1 MNLGPQVT
9 DLRRILPNKV
19 LKVKASDSGR
29 LDGVS
34 YSPDPLSNFL
44 VERNND
50 SFEVKKTYLKA
61 ETKIARKQVI
71 IDTDAPSLY
80 LAGKRAGLSDNIIMK
95 LSDVF
100 QWDISFV
107 LDIRL
112 GDTFALI
119 YEDIY
124 VAGKKVK
131 DGEILATAFTSIGK
145 NHIAIRYEGS
155 GNRSNYYT
163 PEGLS
168 LRKEFIRDPVH
179 FSHISS
185 QFNPRRLHP
194 IHNRVIPHRGID
206 YAANRGTPV
215 VAAGDGTITT
225 AKQNSAKG
233 KYLVLRHGQLYTTKY
248 LHLSNFA
255 SNIEAGA
262 SVVQGQIIG
271 YVGSTGLATA
281 PHLHYEFLVNGIH
294 RNPRTVKLSKA
305 LPIPKSRLQDF
316 HENSSRLLTE
326 LSIIQGKT
334 TYANAENNKEK

>member
-9 DLRRILPNKV
+9 DLRWILPNKV
-19 LKVKASDSGR
+19 LRIKASDSGR
-29 LDGVS
+29 LEGVR
-34 YSPDPLSNFL
+34 YSPDQLSNFL
-44 VERNND
+44 VERNNN

-61 ETKIARKQVI
+61 KTKITRKQVI
-71 IDTDAPSLY
+71 IDKDAPNLY
-80 LAGKRAGLSDNIIMK
+80 LAGKRTGLSDNIIMK
-95 LSDVF
+95 LSYVF

-112 GDTFALI
+112 GDTFTLI
-119 YEDIY
+119 YADLY
-124 VAGKKVK
+124 VASKKVK
-131 DGEILATAFTSIGK
+131 DGEILAAAYTSMGK

-163 PEGLS
+163 PKGLS

-185 QFNPRRLHP
+185 QFNLRRLHP

-206 YAANRGTPV
+206 YAAKHGTPV
-215 VAAGDGTITT
+215 VAAGDGKITT
-225 AKQNSAKG
+225 SKQNSAKG
-233 KYLVLRHGQLYTTKY
+233 KYLVLRHDQLYTTKY

-255 SNIEAGA
+255 SNIEAGS
-262 SVVQGQIIG
+262 SVVQGQVIG

-281 PHLHYEFLVNGIH
+281 PHLHYEFLVNGNH
-294 RNPRTVKLSKA
+294 RNPRTVKQSKA

-316 HENSSRLLTE
+316 HEKSSRFLTE
-326 LSIIQGKT
+326 LSLIQGKAI
-334 TYANAENNKEK
+334 YANAENNMEK